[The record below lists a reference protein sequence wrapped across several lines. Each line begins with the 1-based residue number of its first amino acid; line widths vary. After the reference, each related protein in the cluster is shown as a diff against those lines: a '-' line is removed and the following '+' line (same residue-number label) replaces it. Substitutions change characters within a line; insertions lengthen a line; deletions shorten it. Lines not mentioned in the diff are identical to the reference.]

1 MIGLEWESLIALE
14 NVLFVSYSDP
24 ISIRSLLLVE
34 KSPDKFRNSLE
45 KLGNSGFLSFKAE
58 A

>member
-45 KLGNSGFLSFKAE
+45 KLGIADFVRLKLKP
-58 A
+58 